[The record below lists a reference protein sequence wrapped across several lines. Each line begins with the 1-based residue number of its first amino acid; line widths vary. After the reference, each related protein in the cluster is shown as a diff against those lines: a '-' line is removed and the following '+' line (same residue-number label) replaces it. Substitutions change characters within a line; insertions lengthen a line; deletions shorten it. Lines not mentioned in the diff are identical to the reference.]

1 MRLLSALTL
10 VVSVSVVAGCQRTQ
24 RAAGVDCTRVADVLA
39 SFEAGTAITPEQRA
53 PIVAKHRAACESTNV
68 TADEA
73 SCLYT
78 AKDTW
83 AAKACLP
90 RMFPAKPVA
99 SEGGTGGCSILAS
112 RMRAAVMA
120 EVGSDGAA
128 ASAQLDKL
136 VPVIQASCEQ
146 DNWPKSVVQCAVDAK
161 AGDMT
166 AFQTCTNQLSPDLQ
180 QRLSQ
185 RLTAAVQPPGAQQP
199 SGAAPTPPSQPAPP
213 K

>member
-1 MRLLSALTL
+1 MRLLAALA
-10 VVSVSVVAGCQRTQ
+10 VVVVVAGCQRTQ

-39 SFEAGTAITPEQRA
+39 SFEAGTALTPEQRA
-53 PIVAKHRAACESTNV
+53 PVAAKHRAACESTKV

-73 SCLYT
+73 NCLYA

-90 RMFPAKPVA
+90 RMFAAKPVA
-99 SEGGTGGCSILAS
+99 AEGVPGGCAILGS

-136 VPVIQASCEQ
+136 VPVIQSSCEQ
-146 DNWPKSVVQCAVDAK
+146 DSWPKSVVQCGVDAK
-161 AGDMT
+161 AGDMA
-166 AFQTCTNQLSPDLQ
+166 AFQTCMNQLPPDLQ

-185 RLTAAVQPPGAQQP
+185 RLTAAVQPPAAAQPPGAT
-199 SGAAPTPPSQPAPP
+199 PTPPAQPAPP